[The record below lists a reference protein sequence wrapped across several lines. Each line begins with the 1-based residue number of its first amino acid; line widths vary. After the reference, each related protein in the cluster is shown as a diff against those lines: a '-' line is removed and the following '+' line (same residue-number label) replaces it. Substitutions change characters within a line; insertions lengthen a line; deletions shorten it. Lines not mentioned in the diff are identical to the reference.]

1 MMRLGAVTYR
11 DDETGQSETIDLRHT
26 PYAKLPWRLDWPM
39 RWAFE
44 GVDFEPAGKDHHSE
58 GGSFDTSRKMVRVF
72 GAEAPV
78 SFQYDF
84 ISIKGRGGKISSS
97 SGEVISL
104 PDVLEVYIPEI
115 VRFLFAGTRP
125 NSEFAISFDLDVLKI
140 YEDYDTCERIYFGLQ
155 EVNEKRRAKEKR
167 IYELSQVGEI
177 PTEASFQ
184 IPFRHLCNLLQL
196 HEGDIERA
204 IDTLGE
210 MSESQR
216 ERLTVRSRCAWNWIT
231 TFSPEDFRYRLM
243 RDDDPV
249 IELSEQERK
258 AVQDLAALVEV
269 MEEIEEAEY
278 TTRLYDAAKLNGLD
292 TGDFFKLVY
301 RILIGKD
308 RGPKLGPF
316 LKTCGR
322 EKVLPI
328 LQRY

>member
-1 MMRLGAVTYR
+1 MC
-11 DDETGQSETIDLRHT
+11 
-26 PYAKLPWRLDWPM
+26 WR
-39 RWAFE
+39 
-44 GVDFEPAGKDHHSE
+44 SI
-58 GGSFDTSRKMVRVF
+58 SR
-72 GAEAPV
+72 
-78 SFQYDF
+78 
-84 ISIKGRGGKISSS
+84 
-97 SGEVISL
+97 
-104 PDVLEVYIPEI
+104 I

-125 NSEFAISFDLDVLKI
+125 NSEFAISFDLDVPDLRGLH
-140 YEDYDTCERIYFGLQ
+140 TCEHLLRLQ
-155 EVNEKRRAKEKR
+155 EVNESRAKEKD
-167 IYELSQVGEI
+167 LSEPGRGN
-177 PTEASFQ
+177 PPEASFQ

-278 TTRLYDAAKLNGLD
+278 TTASTMRPSSTASIPA
-292 TGDFFKLVY
+292 TSSSSS
-301 RILIGKD
+301 
-308 RGPKLGPF
+308 
-316 LKTCGR
+316 TAS
-322 EKVLPI
+322 
-328 LQRY
+328 